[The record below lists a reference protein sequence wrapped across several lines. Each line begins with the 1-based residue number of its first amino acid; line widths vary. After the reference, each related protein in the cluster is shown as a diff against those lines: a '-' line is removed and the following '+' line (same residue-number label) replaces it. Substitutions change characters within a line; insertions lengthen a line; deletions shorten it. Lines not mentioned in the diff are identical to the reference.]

1 MSDND
6 RIMAFTKQHFN
17 VKPNIGNVACRP
29 WKRAHL
35 LKESS
40 DVDMRE
46 ETWVKFLTWNVHPVH
61 TASVVVSVNTVQAV
75 KMQLM
80 WSLCKHSIIMSQ
92 IVANWALFNF
102 PLFSDGTLWFMKK
115 QSKMWSGH
123 AFLECNLLKQC
134 MTSCI
139 ERHAINT
146 RSAIDPTTGFW
157 RNVGTKHYVRLF
169 WSACKART
177 LALPKIRTFRDWTF
191 ACVSIHHALLGLQEW
206 GQPRWTT
213 PKPGDSRAKGL
224 FREDHFHFH
233 QSVKNQTVMVST
245 WLHPLLQTYHT

>member
-1 MSDND
+1 MKKSP
-6 RIMAFTKQHFN
+6 FTEGIKRCWYAG
-17 VKPNIGNVACRP
+17 GN
-29 WKRAHL
+29 L
-35 LKESS
+35 GEISNLKCPPCTYSISS
-40 DVDMRE
+40 SKCKYGSGGKNA
-46 ETWVKFLTWNVHPVH
+46 TY
-61 TASVVVSVNTVQAV
+61 VVPLQTQYYYVSNSC
-75 KMQLM
+75 QLG
-80 WSLCKHSIIMSQ
+80 IIQFPSFQ
-92 IVANWALFNF
+92 WRNF
-102 PLFSDGTLWFMKK
+102 VIYEK

-157 RNVGTKHYVRLF
+157 RNVGTKHYARLC

-224 FREDHFHFH
+224 FRDDHFHFH

-245 WLHPLLQTYHT
+245 WMHPLLQTYHT